1 MSNESPATPGWRA
14 DLARRI
20 HAAAYALGVSPWL
33 AGRGRGMRIVMYH
46 GVGDDALAADVFEAH
61 LGYLRAH
68 HEVVSLDEILRRLA
82 KPDRITGREVTLT
95 FDDGLAN
102 NATVAAPLLA
112 HCGLP
117 ATFFVCP
124 ALIDEGR
131 WLWNHEL
138 RARLA
143 AMDDETRATL
153 AARFALVGDVV
164 DGAKGLSEADRRA
177 VETAARE
184 ATPTWAPSAA
194 ERLRSDVM
202 TWEQLR
208 RLDRDLLTIGSHT
221 LSHPIL
227 PTLDDAA
234 LARELEES
242 AERLSAELDR
252 PVDLFCYPNG
262 AEDARVRAAAL
273 RTYRAAVTTE
283 SGVVEAGADVHALPR
298 VSCPP
303 SPSRPATLAWRLY
316 RP

>member
-1 MSNESPATPGWRA
+1 
-14 DLARRI
+14 
-20 HAAAYALGVSPWL
+20 
-33 AGRGRGMRIVMYH
+33 MRILMYH

-68 HEVVSLDEILRRLA
+68 HEVVSLYEVLRRLEE
-82 KPDRITGREVTLT
+82 PDRITGREVALT

-112 HCGLP
+112 QCGLP

-143 AMDDETRATL
+143 AMDAEARATL
-153 AARFALVGDVV
+153 AARFDLVGDVV
-164 DGAKGLSEADRRA
+164 EAAKVRSEIDRRA
-177 VETAARE
+177 VETAVRE
-184 ATPTWAPSAA
+184 ATPAWAPSAA
-194 ERLRSDVM
+194 ERLRSEVM
-202 TWEQLR
+202 TWAQLR
-208 RLDRDLLTIGSHT
+208 KLDGDLIAIGSHT

-227 PTLDDAA
+227 PTLDDDT
-234 LARELEES
+234 LAREVEES
-242 AERLSAELDR
+242 AQRLSSELDR

-262 AEDARVRAAAL
+262 AEDARVRAAAR

-283 SGVVEAGADVHALPR
+283 SGVVEAGADLHALPR

-303 SPSRPATLAWRLY
+303 YPSRPATLSWRLY